1 MIDIKDVLA
10 VDGGLSYIHKIYPDS
25 VGCET
30 RKNKF
35 KAHEE
40 KTPSASLK
48 RMTDGTWI
56 VTDFGDDA
64 KGRNAI
70 KIAQKELGLDFRNA
84 VLEVASHYGITE
96 NYQSASATFNQWP
109 ATPDEPEGAKTYLV
123 KPTEKHELQSVFT
136 DSAWKALGKD
146 EEERIKKGK
155 ELFEYYRFKSLE
167 YFRRTTQ
174 GETTEF
180 GSNEKFPIL
189 LIDEGK
195 FGKIYMPKAKKKYRF
210 QWIGENL
217 LHISMVLCSISTS

>member
-1 MIDIKDVLA
+1 
-10 VDGGLSYIHKIYPDS
+10 
-25 VGCET
+25 
-30 RKNKF
+30 
-35 KAHEE
+35 
-40 KTPSASLK
+40 
-48 RMTDGTWI
+48 MTDGTWI

-146 EEERIKKGK
+146 EEERIKEKNC
-155 ELFEYYRFKSLE
+155 
-167 YFRRTTQ
+167 
-174 GETTEF
+174 
-180 GSNEKFPIL
+180 SNI
-189 LIDEGK
+189 
-195 FGKIYMPKAKKKYRF
+195 
-210 QWIGENL
+210 IGLNRL
-217 LHISMVLCSISTS
+217 SISDALLKEKLQNLDRTKNSRYF